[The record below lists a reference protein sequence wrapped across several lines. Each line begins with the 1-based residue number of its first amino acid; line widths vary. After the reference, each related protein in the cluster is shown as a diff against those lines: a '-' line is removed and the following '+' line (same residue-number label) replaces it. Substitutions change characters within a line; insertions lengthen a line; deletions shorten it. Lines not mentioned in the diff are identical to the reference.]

1 MRTWTPEERARQS
14 ELTRQQKPWLK
25 STGPRT
31 AEGKLAS
38 STNSTTHGMTSRAA
52 KEFKRALLQ
61 HREFLKLIRNMD
73 LIKDK

>member
-14 ELTRQQKPWLK
+14 ALTRQQKPWLK

-31 AEGKLAS
+31 AEGKLSS